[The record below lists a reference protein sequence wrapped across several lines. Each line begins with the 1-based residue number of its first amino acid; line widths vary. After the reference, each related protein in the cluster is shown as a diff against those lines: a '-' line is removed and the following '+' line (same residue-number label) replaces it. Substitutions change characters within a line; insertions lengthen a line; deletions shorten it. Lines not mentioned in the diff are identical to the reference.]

1 MAPPPGPYSGT
12 STLALVARASAFTFG
27 VVYGNMKLKVLKNVL
42 GPSTSSLGDISY
54 TNVHNNYLLSRG
66 RAFSISLT
74 YRTVCEEVL
83 KLCCPFGSD
92 ETDESLVYKSSL
104 HGKGLNRFWSKVEGY
119 HGPLLILVS
128 AVSKNDHGGDAS
140 ARKWIIGALTDQGF
154 ENRDAFYGSA
164 GNLYSIS
171 PVFHAFLPSGKE
183 KNFVYSHLH
192 PTVDKTYRPG
202 SLIP

>member
-1 MAPPPGPYSGT
+1 MYVHIWLHLYFLSFT
-12 STLALVARASAFTFG
+12 CQNTCLVAC
-27 VVYGNMKLKVLKNVL
+27 YYIK
-42 GPSTSSLGDISY
+42 SY
-54 TNVHNNYLLSRG
+54 LIIYCLL
-66 RAFSISLT
+66 
-74 YRTVCEEVL
+74 
-83 KLCCPFGSD
+83 LCR
-92 ETDESLVYKSSL
+92 SSL

-171 PVFHAFLPSGKE
+171 PVFHAFLPSGMLKGI
-183 KNFVYSHLH
+183 FGIFSFSGLM
-192 PTVDKTYRPG
+192 
-202 SLIP
+202 S